1 MLWATIGPVRSARM
15 TPSSGMERYG
25 SEQLEAKEQVEFV
38 LRWALDLADLRP
50 IDRIIEPASD
60 ALIDPI
66 PARSIYDIF
75 AVLELGQARGLA
87 RAVDEAV
94 MKDIRLAFRALLL
107 ADPTVN
113 SLVGGTRV
121 YPVRPPQTQRAPSLV
136 YLRIIDFSDYNML
149 GNSGLQRTS
158 MQLDAWADTHD
169 ASVQLA
175 DAAHDAI
182 SGFRGRAVYGSNSP
196 QDYVDIRGIFQNIG
210 RDLTDDLTQMFR
222 MSRDYTIAYAER

>member
-1 MLWATIGPVRSARM
+1 
-15 TPSSGMERYG
+15 
-25 SEQLEAKEQVEFV
+25 
-38 LRWALDLADLRP
+38 
-50 IDRIIEPASD
+50 
-60 ALIDPI
+60 
-66 PARSIYDIF
+66 
-75 AVLELGQARGLA
+75 
-87 RAVDEAV
+87 

-149 GNSGLQRTS
+149 GDSGLQRTS

-182 SGFRGRAVYGSNSP
+182 TGFSGRAVYGSNSP
-196 QDYVDIRGIFQNIG
+196 QDYIDIRGIFQNIG
-210 RDLTDDLTQMFR
+210 RDLDRRPDSNVPHEPRLYDQLRGALKMKTCAIVITAAAILFAR
-222 MSRDYTIAYAER
+222 KASSIAIAATSSVSVEVGWRNGSKS